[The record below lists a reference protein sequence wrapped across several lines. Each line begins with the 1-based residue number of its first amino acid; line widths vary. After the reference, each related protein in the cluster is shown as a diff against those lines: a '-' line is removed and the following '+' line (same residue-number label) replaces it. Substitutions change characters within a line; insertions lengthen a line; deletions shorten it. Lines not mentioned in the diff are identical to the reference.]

1 MSGFRKPRQCCGLRS
16 RGMTSIAFEELL
28 TMNYPQLS
36 GAWLA
41 AIGTALL
48 LLSPQAV
55 PAQPPPRPADDI
67 TALRK
72 QVYDLQRILE
82 AMQKR
87 LDAMEACRASEPAST
102 VPSSGAAAEPSPAVP
117 AVKSGDSGAATAS
130 GTVLTPQVAENWS
143 ALRKG
148 MNPEQVK
155 ALLGQ
160 PDRNFKLGG
169 QTVWYYYYTGV
180 GGGSVA
186 FSRSDGNL
194 LDWQR
199 PPFHGWW

>member
-1 MSGFRKPRQCCGLRS
+1 
-16 RGMTSIAFEELL
+16 
-28 TMNYPQLS
+28 MNYSQLCGS
-36 GAWLA
+36 WLA
-41 AIGTALL
+41 AIGIVLL
-48 LLSPQAV
+48 LLSPQPV
-55 PAQPPPRPADDI
+55 PAQPPQQPADDAA
-67 TALRK
+67 ALRK
-72 QVYDLQRILE
+72 QVDNLQRMLE

-87 LDAMEACRASEPAST
+87 LDAVEAGRGGSEPAST
-102 VPSSGAAAEPSPAVP
+102 VPSSGAAAAEPSPAEP
-117 AVKSGDSGAATAS
+117 EVKSGESGAATAS

-143 ALRKG
+143 ALREG

-160 PDRNFKLGG
+160 PSRDFKLSG

-186 FSRSDGNL
+186 FSRGDGNL
-194 LDWQR
+194 RDWQR

>member
-1 MSGFRKPRQCCGLRS
+1 V
-16 RGMTSIAFEELL
+16 SIAFDGLL
-28 TMNYPQLS
+28 TMKYPQLS
-36 GAWLA
+36 GSWLA
-41 AIGTALL
+41 AIGTVLL
-48 LLSPQAV
+48 LLSSQAV
-55 PAQPPPRPADDI
+55 PAQPPPQPADDI
-67 TALRK
+67 AALRK
-72 QVYDLQRILE
+72 QVNDLQRILE
-82 AMQKR
+82 DMQKR
-87 LDAMEACRASEPAST
+87 LDAMEACRASQPASN
-102 VPSSGAAAEPSPAVP
+102 VPSSGAAAEPSPAEPEVR
-117 AVKSGDSGAATAS
+117 SGDSGAATAS

-155 ALLGQ
+155 ALLGA
-160 PDRNFKLGG
+160 PGRDFKLGG

-186 FSRSDGNL
+186 FSRGDGNL